1 VSRVVAILIAG
12 AVMGAAGAASAGPC
26 EDLAGHRWASFIE
39 GGQPGRTGA
48 GTWDLRRGVVGAKV
62 FGNEGATP
70 LPAASPSVAY
80 GSSSLQQVTECRPG
94 RGRSATLAF
103 NSGASLVVTLAA
115 DGRSATLVGEQNLA
129 GMTGWIVRDP
139 T

>member
-1 VSRVVAILIAG
+1 MTRITAILIA
-12 AVMGAAGAASAGPC
+12 AAMTGVAGTASAGPC
-26 EDLAGHRWASFIE
+26 EDLAGYRWASFIE
-39 GGQPGRTGA
+39 GGHPGRTGA
-48 GTWDLRRGVVGAKV
+48 GTWDFRRGVVGGKV

-70 LPAASPSVAY
+70 LPGAAPSAAY
-80 GSSSLQQVTECRPG
+80 GASSLQQVNECRPG

-103 NSGASLVVTLAA
+103 NSGASLIVTLAA

>member
-1 VSRVVAILIAG
+1 MTKIVAVLTAA
-12 AVMGAAGAASAGPC
+12 AVMALAGAASAGPC
-26 EDLAGHRWASFIE
+26 EQLAGHRWAAFIE
-39 GGQPGRTGA
+39 GGMPGRTGA

-70 LPAASPSVAY
+70 LPGAVPSLVY
-80 GSSSLQQVTECRPG
+80 GTSSLQQIDGCTAG
-94 RGRSATLAF
+94 RGNSATLGF
-103 NSGASLVVTLAA
+103 NSGASLIVTVAA
-115 DGRSATLVGEQNLA
+115 DGKSATLVGGQNLA